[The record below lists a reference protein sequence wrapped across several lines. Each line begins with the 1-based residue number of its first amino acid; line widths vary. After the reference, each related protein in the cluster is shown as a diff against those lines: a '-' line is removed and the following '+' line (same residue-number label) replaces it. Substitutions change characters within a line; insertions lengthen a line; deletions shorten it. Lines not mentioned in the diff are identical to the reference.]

1 LRRLQRAGQP
11 LAVILGRDKQELGIV
26 SLEDILKTIFGE
38 VKL

>member
-1 LRRLQRAGQP
+1 MKRAAFF
-11 LAVILGRDKQELGIV
+11 AVVLFSFAAVAQAGLV